1 MLHHLI
7 GVWNPSYENDA
18 MDHHINVLL
27 GHARE
32 ARAGGATDDDVYVGG
47 AAASPYRQQP
57 LPHLADI
64 LALDAQLSA
73 DDDEEPTST

>member
-1 MLHHLI
+1 MLHHLL

-32 ARAGGATDDDVYVGG
+32 ARARRATDDDVYVWWGKVRSG
-47 AAASPYRQQP
+47 SRLTPI
-57 LPHLADI
+57 PHH
-64 LALDAQLSA
+64 
-73 DDDEEPTST
+73 